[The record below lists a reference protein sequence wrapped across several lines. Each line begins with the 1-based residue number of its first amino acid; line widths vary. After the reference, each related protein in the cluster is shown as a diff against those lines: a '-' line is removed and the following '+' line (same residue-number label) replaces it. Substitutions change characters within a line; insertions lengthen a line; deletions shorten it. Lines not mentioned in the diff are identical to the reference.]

1 MSTVRT
7 NHAPNLAFDFSGQ
20 TVIVT
25 GAGRGVGLGIAKL
38 FAESGATVIAVD
50 MDEEALAAA
59 TEEIGAVPVKAD
71 VSNRAQVDH
80 VVAVALDQTGRIDI
94 MVNNAGILRDRRV
107 WKLTADDWNAVLGVH
122 LTGAFNF
129 TQACIPPFRAQS
141 YGRIIN
147 VTSYTGLHGNI
158 GQANYAAAKA
168 GIIGFTKTV
177 AKELA
182 AFGVTVNAISPN
194 AETRMIASIPE
205 NVRAKTEATIPLG
218 RFGHPD
224 EMAAAVGFLASAEA
238 GYITGVVVPVDGG
251 LAM

>member
-1 MSTVRT
+1 MT
-7 NHAPNLAFDFSGQ
+7 AQPQEANLTFDFTGR

-25 GAGRGVGLGIAKL
+25 GAGRGVGLGIASL
-38 FAESGATVIAVD
+38 FARSGATVVAVD
-50 MDEEALAAA
+50 MDEDVLTEAADG
-59 TEEIGAVPVKAD
+59 IGAIGVRAD
-71 VSNRAQVDH
+71 VADRDQVDH
-80 VVAVALDQTGRIDI
+80 VVAVALEQTGRVDVV
-94 MVNNAGILRDRRV
+94 VNNAGILRDRRV

-129 TQACIPPFRAQS
+129 TQACVPVFRAQS
-141 YGRIIN
+141 YGRIVN
-147 VTSYTGLHGNI
+147 VTSYTGLHGNV

-194 AETRMIASIPE
+194 AETRMIASIPDD
-205 NVRAKTEATIPLG
+205 VRAQTEATIPMG
-218 RFGHPD
+218 RFGDPD
-224 EMAAAVGFLASAEA
+224 EMAAAVAFLASTEA
-238 GYITGVVVPVDGG
+238 SYITGVVLPVDGG